1 MAAGNY
7 FPDAS
12 AMKKFSVNTNKLH
25 AALAMLAS
33 AAISIALI
41 VCAVQALGS

>member
-7 FPDAS
+7 FPDANS
-12 AMKKFSVNTNKLH
+12 MKKFSVNTNKLH

-41 VCAVQALGS
+41 VCVVRALSS